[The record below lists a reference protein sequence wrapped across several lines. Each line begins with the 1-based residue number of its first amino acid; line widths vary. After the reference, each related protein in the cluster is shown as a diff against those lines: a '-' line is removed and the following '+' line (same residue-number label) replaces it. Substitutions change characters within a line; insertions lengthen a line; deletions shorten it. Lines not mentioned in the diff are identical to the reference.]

1 MTSDDDRA
9 LLRNLVPRNLRG
21 DHAAAYVGVSPSKFR
36 QLVKD
41 GRMPASFQIDGCV
54 MWDRFDLDA
63 SVDKLKA
70 AAGSV
75 VNFFDAKFAA
85 TGAGK

>member
-1 MTSDDDRA
+1 MSDDDRA
-9 LLRNLVPRNLRG
+9 LLRNLVPRNLRA

-54 MWDRFDLDA
+54 VWDRFDLDA
-63 SVDKLKA
+63 AVDKLKTA
-70 AAGSV
+70 AVSV
-75 VNFFDAKFAA
+75 VNFFDAKIAA
-85 TGAGK
+85 TGAGQ